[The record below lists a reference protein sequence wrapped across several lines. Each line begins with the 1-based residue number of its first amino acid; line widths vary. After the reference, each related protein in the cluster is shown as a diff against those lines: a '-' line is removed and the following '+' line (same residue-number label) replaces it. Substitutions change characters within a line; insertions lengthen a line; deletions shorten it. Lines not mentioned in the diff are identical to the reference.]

1 MLHRSGHS
9 IKNQLRYLFF
19 IGLILD
25 MLLLSFIVFYYWKS
39 SIDEALFFSQEE
51 TTRQVVQKISDFM
64 NVPLRMNTT
73 NQYFIA
79 SHLISLDEPQTAAR
93 FFASVM
99 QPADSNVYSFSYG
112 RADGSYF
119 GVRRNKQNQL
129 EFMRSDKETQYHS
142 VYYALDDAFNIRSVT
157 QQLSYFDPRT
167 RDWYTRAEESR
178 YPGFSNVYQHFVM
191 EDLAISAFYPILDTA
206 GKLSGVL
213 GTHITLDKL
222 NRELSEI
229 VKSKGAQ
236 AYIFERQTGCLI
248 ANSEHEPAFTVG
260 LHGEFHRLNVNEIK
274 NQAIRQAYEHYQ
286 EINSAAASKTT
297 ENGDFHLKVS
307 AFTEAD
313 LDWLIITAIP
323 ENSYVK
329 AIHNSFWLILLFSLT
344 ILSISG
350 YIGSRK
356 IDQYF
361 QPIDELIHTTHQ
373 FSRGDLS
380 CRAKITAANE
390 ISILSAAFNQMAAH
404 LEVLINELEQKV
416 AERTEELQKKNQA
429 LREAKENLEHASQ
442 TDFLTGLFNRRYMM
456 EKLNQAIADFAVN
469 KRGFAV
475 FMADIDFFKKV
486 NDTFGHDC
494 GDCVLRHM
502 SHLFQT
508 ALPKNACLSRWG
520 GEEFLLLLPDV
531 SPDAA
536 FAQAEKIRKAIEEYD
551 FPCGK
556 KRLHITL
563 TLGMTMYSEGK
574 SINQVLKEADIAI
587 YNGKHNGRNRTER
600 FTQE

>member
-1 MLHRSGHS
+1 MLHQFGHS

-64 NVPLRMNTT
+64 NVPLRLNAT

-79 SHLISLDEPQTAAR
+79 SHLINLNEPQTAAR

-99 QPADSNVYSFSYG
+99 QPTDSNVYSFSYG

-119 GVRRNKQNQL
+119 DVRRNKQNEL

-142 VYYALDDAFNIRSVT
+142 VYYALDDTFTIHSVT
-157 QQLSYFDPRT
+157 QHLSFFDPRT
-167 RDWYTRAEESR
+167 REWYTRAEESR

-191 EDLAISAFYPILDTA
+191 KDLAISAFYPILDAT
-206 GKLSGVL
+206 GKLKGVL

-236 AYIFERQTGCLI
+236 AYIFERETGCLI
-248 ANSEHEPAFTVG
+248 ADSEHEPAFLIERNDEFSRVTVDK
-260 LHGEFHRLNVNEIK
+260 IK
-274 NQAIRQAYEHYQ
+274 NQQIQQTYTQYMNQDIDDSDISE
-286 EINSAAASKTT
+286 S
-297 ENGDFHLKVS
+297 GDFYLKVS
-307 AFTEAD
+307 TFK
-313 LDWLIITAIP
+313 LPGIDWLIITAIP
-323 ENSYVK
+323 ESNYIK
-329 AIHNSFWLILLFSLT
+329 AIHSSFWLILIFSFV
-344 ILSISG
+344 ILSLIAYACSN
-350 YIGSRK
+350 K

-361 QPIDELIHTTHQ
+361 SPIEKLIHTTRQ
-373 FSRGDLS
+373 FSRGDFS
-380 CRAKITAANE
+380 CRTEIIEANE
-390 ISILSAAFNQMAAH
+390 IGFLSAAFNQMAAH

-416 AERTEELQKKNQA
+416 AERTNELQKKNQA

-456 EKLNQAIADFAVN
+456 EKLNQAIANFRVNRRSFAL
-469 KRGFAV
+469 

-494 GDCVLRHM
+494 GDYVLKNVAKT
-502 SHLFQT
+502 FQ
-508 ALPKNACLSRWG
+508 ASLPKDAYLSRWG
-520 GEEFLLLLPDV
+520 GEEFLLLLPNV
-531 SPDAA
+531 SADEA
-536 FAQAEKIRKAIEEYD
+536 FTQAEKIRTAIAEQD
-551 FPCGK
+551 FSCGNDHL
-556 KRLHITL
+556 RITL

-574 SINQVLKEADIAI
+574 SVNQILKEADIAI

-600 FTQE
+600 FVQE